1 MKQKKIMFLGGI
13 YYSIPAI
20 EVAHQ
25 HGYHVITVDNV
36 PGNIA
41 HHYSDEYHNISIVDK
56 DAVLSLAR
64 KLQIDGILS
73 YGVDPG
79 VVSAAYV
86 AEQMH
91 LPFQCSYKSACI
103 LQDKSLFRQFLAD
116 NGFNVPKAKGYNNVN
131 DALNEANIFQWPII
145 VKPVDSAGSKG
156 ITKVSDTKDLKDAF
170 STALEFSHSKHFII
184 EDYLDVLGYQ
194 STADCFTVDGE
205 LAYVDYSDQ
214 YFDPQTANP
223 FVPTMRIWPTT
234 MRQSHQE
241 YLTKELQRLFTL
253 LKCKTGIYNIETRI
267 CTNGKAYIMEVTPR
281 AGGNRLAEI
290 ERIGTGID
298 LIEAEVCNAVNDP
311 IKEIK
316 MPHYDACYMGY
327 TLHSSAKGSYQSI
340 EYEHQFKT
348 QHFIDQSIY
357 IKEGDF
363 IEPLTGA
370 NKAIGDILLKFK
382 DRDECDSYLPQLT
395 NYIKIKLK

>member
-1 MKQKKIMFLGGI
+1 MCLGGS
-13 YYSIPAI
+13 YYLLPAI
-20 EVAHQ
+20 EVAHK

-36 PGNIA
+36 PDNIA
-41 HHYSDEYHNISIVDK
+41 HQYSDEYHNVSIINK
-56 DAVLSLAR
+56 DDVLDLAH

-79 VVSAAYV
+79 VTTVAYV
-86 AEQMH
+86 AEKMN
-91 LPFQCSYKSACI
+91 LPFQCSYQSACI
-103 LQDKSLFRQFLAD
+103 LQDKSLFRQFLAE
-116 NGFNVPKAKGYNNVN
+116 NGFNVPRAKGYSNVN
-131 DALNEANIFQWPII
+131 DALNEANLFQWPVI

-156 ITKVSDTKDLKDAF
+156 ITKVSDIKDLYDAA
-170 STALEFSHSKHFII
+170 TKALEFSHIGHFII
-184 EDYLDVLGYQ
+184 EEYLDILGYQ
-194 STADCFTVDGE
+194 STADCFTVDGK

-214 YFDPQTANP
+214 IFDPHAANP

-234 MRQSHQE
+234 MEQSHQDE
-241 YLTKELQRLFTL
+241 LTKELQRLFTL

-267 CTNGKAYIMEVTPR
+267 CTNGKAYIMEVSPR

-340 EYEHQFKT
+340 EYEHDFKA

-357 IKEGDF
+357 IHEGDF

>member
-1 MKQKKIMFLGGI
+1 MFLGGI
-13 YYSIPAI
+13 YYLLPAI
-20 EVAHQ
+20 EVAHK

-36 PGNIA
+36 PDNIA
-41 HHYSDEYHNISIVDK
+41 HQYSDEYHNVSIINK
-56 DAVLSLAR
+56 DDVLNLAH

-79 VVSAAYV
+79 VTTVAYV
-86 AEQMH
+86 AEKMN
-91 LPFQCSYKSACI
+91 LPFQCSYQSACI
-103 LQDKSLFRQFLAD
+103 LQDKSLFRQFLAE
-116 NGFNVPKAKGYNNVN
+116 NGFNVPKAKGYSNVN
-131 DALNEANIFQWPII
+131 DALNEANLFQWPVI

-156 ITKVSDTKDLKDAF
+156 ITKVSDIKDLHDAA
-170 STALEFSHSKHFII
+170 TKALEFSHIGHFII
-184 EDYLDVLGYQ
+184 EEYLDILGYQ
-194 STADCFTVDGE
+194 STADCFTVDGK

-214 YFDPQTANP
+214 IFDPHAANP
-223 FVPTMRIWPTT
+223 FVPTTRIWPTT
-234 MRQSHQE
+234 MEQSHQDE
-241 YLTKELQRLFTL
+241 LTKELQRLFTL

-267 CTNGKAYIMEVTPR
+267 CTNGKAYIMEVSPR

-316 MPHYDACYMGY
+316 MPHYDVCYMGY

-340 EYEHQFKT
+340 EYEHDFKA

-357 IKEGDF
+357 IHEGDF

>member
-1 MKQKKIMFLGGI
+1 MFLGGI
-13 YYSIPAI
+13 YYLLPAI
-20 EVAHQ
+20 EVAHK

-36 PGNIA
+36 PDNIA
-41 HHYSDEYHNISIVDK
+41 HQYSDEYHNVSIINK
-56 DAVLSLAR
+56 DDVLNLAH

-79 VVSAAYV
+79 VTTVAYV
-86 AEQMH
+86 AEKMN
-91 LPFQCSYKSACI
+91 LPFQCSYQSACI
-103 LQDKSLFRQFLAD
+103 LQDKSLFRQFLA
-116 NGFNVPKAKGYNNVN
+116 NHGFNVPKAKGYSNVN
-131 DALNEANIFQWPII
+131 DALNEAKLFQWPVI

-156 ITKVSDTKDLKDAF
+156 ITKVSDIKDLHDAA
-170 STALEFSHSKHFII
+170 TKALSFSHIGHFII
-184 EDYLDVLGYQ
+184 EEYLDILGHQ
-194 STADCFTVDGE
+194 STADCFTVDGK

-214 YFDPQTANP
+214 IFDPHAANP
-223 FVPTMRIWPTT
+223 FVPTSRIWPTT
-234 MRQSHQE
+234 MEQSYQDE
-241 YLTKELQRLFTL
+241 LTKELQRLFTL

-267 CTNGKAYIMEVTPR
+267 CTNGKAYIMEVSPR

-340 EYEHQFKT
+340 EYEHDFKA

-357 IKEGDF
+357 IHEGDF